1 MDSGEDGVDRLRGER
16 DAIGSGSFG
25 SRGVSYD
32 VRVGRL
38 GRIAFVLGGRRRC
51 WRGKDEGL
59 EEFSLRLL
67 RMMTRRG
74 SERFRAGGCWVGLRG
89 RRMGESV
96 LQRSGRTGRKLL
108 AFEADST

>member
-74 SERFRAGGCWVGLRG
+74 SETVGLGCEVEGWESLSCKEAEGRG
-89 RRMGESV
+89 GSCWH
-96 LQRSGRTGRKLL
+96 LKLIRP
-108 AFEADST
+108 DSTEE